1 MKKGEAL
8 KPSKGWLPILVVVV
22 PCMWVL
28 TFRYRDWPL
37 AIITVLIS
45 IYFVVDAWNLVRI
58 KRAAPKEPK
67 SVNKALKK

>member
-1 MKKGEAL
+1 MKKSAAL
-8 KPSKGWLPILVVVV
+8 IPSKGWLPFLVVVV

-45 IYFVVDAWNLVRI
+45 IYLVVDAWNLVRI
-58 KRAAPKEPK
+58 RRADPKEPK
-67 SVNKALKK
+67 SVKKALKK